1 MTSLVEQMAS
11 HFGKEL
17 TLLYINKYPSILELD
32 FSTLLQRVKAFREL
46 CGVLDSDVPM
56 MLRKNPG
63 LVMLEPHEM
72 RTRYDNLR
80 ELTRFNNQ
88 EVRDMHVQAA
98 DGRWWWWGGRQSSS
112 HRFGFNSEGFGI
124 LWSAQWHFFST
135 FMQQVPS

>member
-17 TLLYINKYPSILELD
+17 TLLYINKYPGILELD
-32 FSTLLQRVKAFREL
+32 FNMLLQRVKAFREL

-63 LVMLEPHEM
+63 LVLLEPHEM

-88 EVRDMHVQAA
+88 EVGDRHA
-98 DGRWWWWGGRQSSS
+98 GG
-112 HRFGFNSEGFGI
+112 
-124 LWSAQWHFFST
+124 
-135 FMQQVPS
+135 